1 MAIQETVRAISTR
14 TKKRVL
20 QVSGCASLC
29 QQTPLVLL
37 AKRPAKEN
45 IEKFFQAE
53 YTLHGLQLFKF
64 LFGEKLTKS
73 IEDNHAFWFD
83 ALASA
88 FSGRMSCSV
97 DWSLSQASLLVS
109 VAKNIRHF
117 AEKTH
122 MSSMD
127 LTHLQNV
134 VQTIH
139 DGQLEEL
146 PIYVQEAVNQGLAS
160 LIEKLY
166 ESGFIE
172 QSSK

>member
-1 MAIQETVRAISTR
+1 
-14 TKKRVL
+14 
-20 QVSGCASLC
+20 
-29 QQTPLVLL
+29 
-37 AKRPAKEN
+37 
-45 IEKFFQAE
+45 
-53 YTLHGLQLFKF
+53 LQLFKF
-64 LFGEKLTKS
+64 LFGEKIAKG
-73 IEDNHAFWFD
+73 IDENHTFWFD
-83 ALASA
+83 TLASA
-88 FSGRMSCSV
+88 FSGRMHCST
-97 DWSLSQASLLVS
+97 DPSHLSSLVS

-122 MSSMD
+122 MSPLE

-146 PIYVQEAVNQGLAS
+146 PIFVQEAVNQGLAS

-172 QSSK
+172 QSSE